1 MTEAADVAVVKSEII
16 NDGVGHEE
24 CKYQD
29 SVAISQIT
37 ETGQSVRGVRKN
49 SEECESSPCLE
60 IQQQQLHRNLPDFD
74 LTAQPVEMQT
84 ELF

>member
-1 MTEAADVAVVKSEII
+1 MTEAADVAVVKSGII

-24 CKYQD
+24 SKYQD

-74 LTAQPVEMQT
+74 LTARPV
-84 ELF
+84 